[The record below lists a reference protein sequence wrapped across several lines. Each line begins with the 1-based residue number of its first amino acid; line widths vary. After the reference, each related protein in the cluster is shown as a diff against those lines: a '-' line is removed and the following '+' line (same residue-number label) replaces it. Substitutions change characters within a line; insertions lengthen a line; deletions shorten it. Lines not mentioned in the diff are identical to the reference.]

1 VRPTT
6 TLITTLTGLALV
18 AGATTA
24 TVGAA
29 HAAETCFGL
38 APTIVATDRANV
50 TGTEG
55 DDVIVATGPTRLD
68 ALGGD
73 DTVCVEDGW
82 WIDLGDGDDRVLSR
96 KAQERNRVILGSGS
110 DAFFGSGARDRVYA
124 DVSDDEGTTQP
135 GGPDDVDTIH
145 TRGGAD
151 RVVSGDWSGPN
162 RDRIDLG
169 SGADTVALAS
179 AAGGTAE
186 VDGDGGTDTVVADGG
201 ADLGYDLAAG
211 TASVGGHRY
220 AALEEFEDVFVQ
232 ARLESVSV
240 RGTDGPNDIFVT
252 GRVDVDAGGGRDTMT
267 LHGDLESVVG
277 GSGRDHV
284 AIQGY
289 GDYED
294 IPVVF
299 DLGARTFTRGGDPI
313 AFETE
318 SLRVGTTGGVDEP
331 VRVLGS
337 VRRDVVTVGAC
348 GAVVLGRGGDD
359 VLRSVA
365 EQCERVPVALH
376 GGAGDD
382 RLRGSVGRDA
392 LIGNS
397 GRDRA
402 SGGPGRDRCRAEV
415 ERSCE
420 RD

>member
-1 VRPTT
+1 MRPTT
-6 TLITTLTGLALV
+6 LTTTLTGLALA
-18 AGATTA
+18 AGAMTA
-24 TVGAA
+24 TVGPA

-38 APTIVATDRANV
+38 APTIVASDRTRV

-55 DDVIVATGPTRLD
+55 DDVIVATGPIRLD

-73 DTVCVEDGW
+73 DTICVEDGW
-82 WIDLGDGDDRVLSR
+82 WIDAGDGDDRVLSR
-96 KAQERNRVILGSGS
+96 KAQNGNRVILGSGS

-124 DVSDDEGTTQP
+124 DVSDDEGTTLP

-169 SGADTVALAS
+169 SGADTVTLAS
-179 AAGGTAE
+179 AAGGAAE

-211 TASVGGHRY
+211 TASVGGSRY
-220 AALEEFEDVFVQ
+220 ATLEDFENVFVQ
-232 ARLESVSV
+232 AERASVSV

-252 GRVDVDAGGGRDTMT
+252 GRVSVDAGGGRDTMT
-267 LHGDLESVVG
+267 LHGDLVSVVG

-284 AIQGY
+284 AMSGY
-289 GDYED
+289 GDFED
-294 IPVVF
+294 VPVVY
-299 DLGARTFTRGGDPI
+299 DLGGRTFTRGGEAV

-318 SLRVGTTGGVDEP
+318 SLRVYSTGGRREAVT
-331 VRVLGS
+331 VLGS
-337 VRRDVVTVGAC
+337 SRRDVVTIGAC
-348 GAVVLGRGGDD
+348 GAVVRGGGGDD
-359 VLRSVA
+359 VLRSDA
-365 EQCERVPVALH
+365 EQCSWVPVTAY

-382 RLRGSVGRDA
+382 RLRGSVGRDV
-392 LIGNS
+392 LIGNG

-402 SGGPGRDRCRAEV
+402 SGDLGRDRCRAEV